1 MAQAVKTL
9 EDIARLDCYH
19 LIPAQVAPVLGCSP
33 YAINCA
39 AKSKEGRERLGFPVM
54 MIGTRCKIPRIPFL
68 QYMGYKTEEAND
80 HENA

>member
-9 EDIARLDCYH
+9 EDIAQLDSYY
-19 LIPAQVAPVLGCSP
+19 LVPAQVAPVLGCGQ

-39 AKSKEGRERLGFPVM
+39 AKSEEGRKRLGFPVT
-54 MIGTRCKIPRIPFL
+54 MIGSRCKIPRIPFL
-68 QYMGYKTEEAND
+68 QYMGYKAEEATD

>member
-9 EDIARLDCYH
+9 EDIAQLDSYY
-19 LIPAQVAPVLGCSP
+19 LVPAQVAPVLGCGQ

-68 QYMGYKTEEAND
+68 QYMGYKTEEAIA